1 MTAPKWPVTSGR
13 WPARTVG
20 LTAVVMGLAVLV
32 GCQQKMATQPG
43 HRPYEESDMFPHR
56 QSARPLV
63 DGVVHRNQALSDD
76 PLNTWLT
83 AQGKAPKQTASYA
96 AWVAEQ
102 QKAPV
107 GADGKPLVDKDGKPL
122 PPNLDAAAAKNLLDQ
137 ALQPGSPSDPDNFV
151 NTVPF
156 EMTEADLK
164 RGQVLYTAVCAECHG
179 GAGWGN
185 GKIPE
190 RGFLRPPSY
199 HTDPKYASAAADWV
213 AKQPAPKEGTV
224 PPAYWRDG
232 SPDWPK
238 YERDWSRYVRT
249 ADGTAVPDFT
259 GNGAGTSRGFYKY
272 GLEIP
277 LKDVPVG
284 YIYQVIYWGYG
295 GMGSHETQI
304 PSAADRWRVAA
315 FVRVLQ
321 YSQAVPKDKLDK
333 KSEDAANGKS
343 DGKHGEEKH

>member
-1 MTAPKWPVTSGR
+1 MTVFNCGMR
-13 WPARTVG
+13 GVG
-20 LTAVVMGLAVLV
+20 CGLRAAGLALAVGVLAFAA
-32 GCQQKMATQPG
+32 GCQQKMATQPA
-43 HRPYEESDMFPHR
+43 HRPYEESDLFPHR

-63 DGVVHRNQALSDD
+63 NGVVHRGQALSDD
-76 PLNTWLT
+76 PLVTWLT
-83 AQGKAPKQTASYA
+83 PQGKAPKHTANFT

-107 GADGKPLVDKDGKPL
+107 GADGKPLTDKDGKPV
-122 PPNLDAAAAKNLLDQ
+122 PPNLSAEAAKELLAQ
-137 ALQPGSPSDPDNFV
+137 ALQPGSPNDPANFV
-151 NTVPF
+151 DTVPF

-199 HTDPKYASAAADWV
+199 HTDPAG
-213 AKQPAPKEGTV
+213 KE
-224 PPAYWRDG
+224 
-232 SPDWPK
+232 K
-238 YERDWSRYVRT
+238 DWSRYVT
-249 ADGTAVPDFT
+249 VNNAVQKDYT
-259 GNGAGTSRGFYKY
+259 GNAAGTSRGFYKY
-272 GLEIP
+272 GLEVA

-295 GMGSHETQI
+295 GMGSHETQV
-304 PSAADRWRVAA
+304 PDAADRWRLAA

-321 YSQAVPKDKLDK
+321 HSQAA
-333 KSEDAANGKS
+333 DAAKLPDDVKKELNAPK
-343 DGKHGEEKH
+343 GEKQPHEGHK